1 MDDQLHNQF
10 KSVKFTPEIT
20 EMYSSIIQSDLITKK
35 VLLLIARNLHE
46 QENTKKLMGVTINDI
61 TEKLQIQ
68 RKQKVAKGRNFTFE
82 LTHKNIDRKAAERIV
97 DKLLSM
103 SLLYYKP
110 VKPYKYLFMTQR
122 GIQVTQE
129 LIKKSEGA
137 KKDA

>member
-68 RKQKVAKGRNFTFE
+68 RKQKVAKGRTFTFE
-82 LTHKNIDRKAAERIV
+82 LTHNNIDRKAAERIV